1 MARRR
6 PRTFQ
11 SWALGLVGAAIT
23 ALVVYKLRVM
33 VVEDFTQ
40 HQLAQVQK
48 TMAQVQQQSLQQQA
62 QIRAKSQAQAQARR
76 EEADRQVMD
85 SIRRAEEWQK
95 KEAAWNAFFHQS
107 PDCDVWRDDR
117 HMVECQNKVIRAKR
131 DFEHLWAAGEL
142 HGAG

>member
-6 PRTFQ
+6 PHTFR
-11 SWALGLVGAAIT
+11 SWVLGLAGAAVI
-23 ALVVYKLRVM
+23 ALVSYKLRLM

-48 TMAQVQQQSLQQQA
+48 TIAQVQQQSLQQQA
-62 QIRAKSQAQAQARR
+62 QFQAASQAQAQATRV
-76 EEADRQVMD
+76 EADRRAAD

-117 HMVECQNKVIRAKR
+117 HMVECQNKVMRAKW
-131 DFEHLWAAGEL
+131 DFEHRWAAGEL
-142 HGAG
+142 HGGG